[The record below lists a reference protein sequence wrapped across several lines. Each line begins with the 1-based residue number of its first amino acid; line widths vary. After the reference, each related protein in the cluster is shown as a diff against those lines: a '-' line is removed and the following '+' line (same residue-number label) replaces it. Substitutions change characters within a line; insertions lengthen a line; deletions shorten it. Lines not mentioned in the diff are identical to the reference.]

1 MKREKGKARRIINT
15 LMPLTGV
22 AAAVAVWWIASAVYA
37 NPVLFPSPAD
47 SLIRALEL
55 FPSDDVEIVISEV
68 EKERGGISYTSDTI
82 RHFLPIYGIDGKIN
96 FIIGDDLL
104 SNLDKWY
111 DYDFLKDHVRFLCF
125 VRDGKSKHPVDADVV
140 FFNNDRVISS
150 STDVRSGDLDM
161 LSGRVRKYVEDNGLY
176 RA

>member
-55 FPSDDVEIVISEV
+55 FPSDDFPL
-68 EKERGGISYTSDTI
+68 RLMNTFYADCC
-82 RHFLPIYGIDGKIN
+82 RLRYRIYV
-96 FIIGDDLL
+96 L
-104 SNLDKWY
+104 
-111 DYDFLKDHVRFLCF
+111 
-125 VRDGKSKHPVDADVV
+125 
-140 FFNNDRVISS
+140 
-150 STDVRSGDLDM
+150 
-161 LSGRVRKYVEDNGLY
+161 
-176 RA
+176 